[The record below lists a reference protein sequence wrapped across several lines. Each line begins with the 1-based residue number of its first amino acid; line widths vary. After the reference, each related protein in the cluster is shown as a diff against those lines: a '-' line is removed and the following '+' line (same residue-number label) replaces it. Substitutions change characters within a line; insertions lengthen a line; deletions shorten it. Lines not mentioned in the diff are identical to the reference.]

1 MKATAGVKLSY
12 RLQMLLYR
20 SRPKTKGD
28 EEEDLVVYLPGAV
41 SSGASNPSF
50 GAESNKPG
58 EGSGEQQAMT
68 DAQQMMLSQAD
79 MATLNSVALNNA
91 VYQILRSNRQHRRNL
106 LGNLLNY
113 FNDALV
119 VSESS
124 LKSLGLLK
132 ADVASSASSMPL
144 ILGSLADSLHPTG
157 SAATSDPEQQL
168 ELSAEVLL
176 FKRFSAV
183 RLF

>member
-12 RLQMLLYR
+12 RLQMLLNR
-20 SRPKTKGD
+20 ARPKAKGD

-41 SSGASNPSF
+41 SSGASTAAF
-50 GAESNKPG
+50 GNENKPG
-58 EGSGEQQAMT
+58 EGGSEQQAMN
-68 DAQQMMLSQAD
+68 DAQQMTSNVLSQAD

-132 ADVASSASSMPL
+132 ADSAFSASSSMPMM
-144 ILGSLADSLHPTG
+144 LGAFTDPLHPIG
-157 SAATSDPEQQL
+157 SAAPPDPEQQL
-168 ELSAEVLL
+168 ELSAEV
-176 FKRFSAV
+176 
-183 RLF
+183 

>member
-12 RLQMLLYR
+12 RLQMLLNR
-20 SRPKTKGD
+20 ARPKAKGD

-41 SSGASNPSF
+41 SSGASAAAF
-50 GAESNKPG
+50 GNENKPG
-58 EGSGEQQAMT
+58 EGGSEQQAMN
-68 DAQQMMLSQAD
+68 DAQQMTSNVLSQAD

-132 ADVASSASSMPL
+132 AEAASSASSSMPMMF
-144 ILGSLADSLHPTG
+144 GAFTDPLHPFG
-157 SAATSDPEQQL
+157 SAAPPDPEQQL
-168 ELSAEVLL
+168 ELSAEV
-176 FKRFSAV
+176 
-183 RLF
+183 